1 MANGWEQITM
11 KTNAEHISWSRAG
24 YVETFSLKS
33 TGETHFEF
41 YLQFTLG
48 AVHILHILMQE
59 HILYMELGKQ
69 SLTNTTE

>member
-1 MANGWEQITM
+1 MV
-11 KTNAEHISWSRAG
+11 TNAEHISWSRAG

-48 AVHILHILMQE
+48 AVHIL
-59 HILYMELGKQ
+59 YMELGKQ